1 MFDVPDSAENAPST
15 AWTPH
20 QSTDSP
26 QQSVARPAVARSAA
40 EHSAARFV
48 APNSSAAEPL
58 APKPSASGK
67 KCPEAL
73 ADEITTLA
81 GHLNAAQHRFLKLLD
96 EFDRHQGW
104 AGPGVRSLAH
114 WLNWKCGI
122 GDLAAREKVRV
133 ARALRDLPKID
144 AAFERGE
151 VSYSKVRAMTRAA
164 TPKNEAQ
171 LLNIARHGTAEHMER
186 LVRVYRRARQRAE
199 ASPGEKER
207 RREERFHCIDEDD
220 ETMVFG
226 GRVSIEQGRLL
237 VKALDAMVA
246 EMEGDGWEAGDGRD
260 AGDAPHAD
268 GAHRAD
274 ENGKVAHPGKAGDHS
289 PKDSPESAGNV
300 SAETSGDGSG
310 ASVPAETSA
319 AAPEPSVSAETP
331 VADSGGNVPAETSTA
346 TSEPSDS
353 AKTPPLKPVRV
364 RRATALVRIAEHY
377 LATGGSGATPLR
389 SSEAYQVFVHVN
401 ANDAHPDNRVNG
413 GHTTYADDRRRV
425 APHVARQLACDASRR
440 TVLENERGEVLN
452 IGRRSRTVPWRIAHA
467 LRIRDGG
474 CRFPGCGQRR
484 WTDAHHIRHWADGGG
499 TSLENLVT
507 LCRYHHRSL
516 HREEY
521 RIERGAGGDLIFID
535 TQHQPIPP
543 AIHPQFGYRPGSGG
557 AAGTEV
563 APTAADRLE
572 RLQAENRGQGVEI
585 NESTAVT
592 RWAGE
597 SMDYSTAIEWLLYKD
612 GVAI

>member
-1 MFDVPDSAENAPST
+1 MFDVPDSAETAPST

-58 APKPSASGK
+58 APKPSAPGK

-73 ADEITTLA
+73 AAEITTLA
-81 GHLNAAQHRFLKLLD
+81 GHLNAAQFRFLKLLD
-96 EFDRHQGW
+96 EFDREQGW
-104 AGPGVRSLAH
+104 AGPGIRSLAH

-133 ARALRDLPKID
+133 ARALRDLPLID
-144 AAFERGE
+144 AAFGRGE

-164 TPKNEAQ
+164 TPENEAQ

-186 LVRVYRRARQRAE
+186 LVRVYRRARKRAE

-207 RREERFHCIDEDD
+207 RREERFYCIDEDD

-246 EMEGDGWEAGDGRD
+246 EMEDDGRGAGEELDAGDTPRTGDGRD
-260 AGDAPHAD
+260 TGDAP
-268 GAHRAD
+268 RARGIGKAEEASEVCD
-274 ENGKVAHPGKAGDHS
+274 RIPKVALETAGIVSAETSEDGS
-289 PKDSPESAGNV
+289 GANVPAETSMADSGGNV
-300 SAETSGDGSG
+300 SAETSSG
-310 ASVPAETSA
+310 AKP
-319 AAPEPSVSAETP
+319 
-331 VADSGGNVPAETSTA
+331 G
-346 TSEPSDS
+346 
-353 AKTPPLKPVRV
+353 TPPLKPVRV

-452 IGRRSRTVPWRIAHA
+452 IGRRSRTVPWRITHA

-499 TSLENLVT
+499 TSLDNLVT

-516 HREEY
+516 HRDEY
-521 RIERGAGGDLIFID
+521 RIERGASGELSFID
-535 TQHQPIPP
+535 AQYQSIPP
-543 AIHPQFGYRPGSGG
+543 AIHPQFEYRPGSGG
-557 AAGTEV
+557 ASGAAGTAD
-563 APTAADRLE
+563 APSAADRVE
-572 RLQAENRGQGVEI
+572 RLRAENRGRGVEI
-585 NESTAVT
+585 DESTAVT